1 MIEALKAKAAQLF
14 VKWQVKELQPVYQ
27 SFTGFFT
34 KSFNF
39 LVLMPHDEIDFN
51 YSIEVV
57 RFLQEQEKVPH
68 ILTYDFRI
76 SLIPMKLR
84 HHIIDY
90 NLSDIN
96 KLKLPS
102 RRLIDKLST
111 MYYNAVFDLNIKENL
126 FGSYVT
132 SFINSPIKV
141 GFQKVDSDKYY
152 NLQIINRAEKA
163 EISYKNFLNCLR
175 MF

>member
-1 MIEALKAKAAQLF
+1 MIGSLKEKAAQLF
-14 VKWQVKELQPVYQ
+14 VKWQVKELEPVYQ

-39 LVLMPHDEIDFN
+39 LVLMPHDETDFH
-51 YSIEVV
+51 YSLEVV
-57 RFLQEQEKVPH
+57 KFLEEKEKVPH
-68 ILTYDFRI
+68 IFTYDFRI

-102 RRLIDKLST
+102 RRLIEKLST

-126 FGSYVT
+126 FGSYVC
-132 SFINSPIKV
+132 SFVNSPIKV
-141 GFQKVDSDKYY
+141 GFQKPDSDKYY
-152 NLQIINRAEKA
+152 NLQIINRAERP

>member
-27 SFTGFFT
+27 SFTGFFS

-39 LVLMPHDEIDFN
+39 LVLMPHDETDFH

-57 RFLQEQEKVPH
+57 KFLQEQEKVPH
-68 ILTYDFRI
+68 IFTYDFRI

-84 HHIIDY
+84 QHIIDY

-132 SFINSPIKV
+132 SFVNSPIKV
-141 GFQKVDSDKYY
+141 GFQKEDSDKYY